1 MNSYEILKNSH
12 IFLYLTAID
21 FFIDIFSV
29 GIELPNRNEF
39 SVLQISTSS
48 GKDSNEIKEFGF
60 NLFMLSNE
68 VEIKQQKINYK
79 KKKKEKR
86 VESLFHK
93 LLASMT
99 LFKLSLVH
107 FSRAHGYLTHF
118 NGNSL
123 SECSSRD
130 QMANY
135 LEILNW

>member
-21 FFIDIFSV
+21 LFIGIFSV

-39 SVLQISTSS
+39 SILQISTSS

-79 KKKKEKR
+79 EKKKKKK
-86 VESLFHK
+86 SWK
-93 LLASMT
+93 P
-99 LFKLSLVH
+99 LS
-107 FSRAHGYLTHF
+107 
-118 NGNSL
+118 
-123 SECSSRD
+123 
-130 QMANY
+130 
-135 LEILNW
+135 